1 MDVLPVALL
10 VALLAVQPVAP
21 RDVLLDAP
29 RDVLLDAPQVV
40 LPVAVVGNC

>member
-29 RDVLLDAPQVV
+29 LVV

>member
-21 RDVLLDAP
+21 RDVLLD
-29 RDVLLDAPQVV
+29 VLLDAPLVV